1 MNGAAPPHDLAL
13 VTAGAEWRLRS
24 NWSLMGRFDGEF
36 GDGAADLHRHRPRA
50 LRVVDERIAATER

>member
-1 MNGAAPPHDLAL
+1 

-36 GDGAADLHRHRPRA
+36 GNGAQTYTGTARFSRKLGGGWLCPCPTGWSS
-50 LRVVDERIAATER
+50 EFQ